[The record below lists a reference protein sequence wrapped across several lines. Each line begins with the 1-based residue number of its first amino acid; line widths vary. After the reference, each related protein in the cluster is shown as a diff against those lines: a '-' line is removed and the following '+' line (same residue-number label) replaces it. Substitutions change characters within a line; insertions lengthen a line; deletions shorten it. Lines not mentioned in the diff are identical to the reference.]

1 MELSYLT
8 ASSGKPYPLG
18 ATALP
23 GRVHFSL
30 VSRNA
35 TRVWL
40 QLYDV
45 PEAVYPIYEFE
56 LYPDTNRTGDVWH
69 IELSG
74 IGPGTLYLF
83 RLDGP
88 FAPEKGLRFNGNRPV
103 FDPYARA
110 VTGSF
115 QWDLSRALAYDPNS
129 PKRDLSFRAQEG
141 AAGVPKCIV
150 IDGAFDWEGDR
161 PLNYPLRESIIYE
174 AHVRGLSRHGSAEV
188 EHPGTYR
195 GVIEMI
201 PYLKDLGITSLEL
214 LPIQE
219 FDDGEYHRNNPHT
232 GERLTNYWGYNTLCF
247 FAPKA
252 GYAADGTLG
261 EQVTEFKEMVRALH
275 AAGIEVILDVVFNHS
290 GEGNELGPT
299 VSFRGID
306 NTTYYMLDENP
317 RYYRNFSGTGNTLNC
332 NNPIMRNFIIDA
344 LHYWVV
350 EMHVDGFRFDLGS
363 ILGRDH
369 EGNLLE
375 RAPIIERIAEDPV
388 LVDTKIIA
396 EAWDA
401 GGAYQVGAFPGR
413 WAEWNDRF
421 RDDVRR
427 FWGGDRG
434 LVGALATRFAGSSDL
449 YDANGRK
456 PFHSINF
463 VTSHDGFTLRDLVS
477 YNHKHNDANGEG
489 NRDGHNANFSFNY
502 GVEGDT
508 RDPSI
513 VETRLRQMKNYLATL
528 LLSLG
533 TPMLLSGDEFG
544 RTQRGNNN
552 AYCQDNDVS
561 WNDYRLGADYAEIF
575 RFARMLIDLR
585 KTHHV
590 FTRPEFYTG
599 RDNNQNLRP
608 DIQWFDAG
616 GGPLDWSSASYCLAV
631 YIDGTE
637 AGVHGSRDDDDFFI
651 AFNSGR
657 HRRSYTVPDVAEQ
670 RRWVQVVDTAAEP
683 PGDFRE
689 VGREVPVSP
698 EGKIDLEPRSLVV
711 LRAACLTTL
720 PGSGTPTVPAT

>member
-1 MELSYLT
+1 MTVST
-8 ASSGKPYPLG
+8 GKAYPLG
-18 ATALP
+18 ATVLA
-23 GRVHFSL
+23 GRVRFSL

-40 QLYDV
+40 QLYDI
-45 PEAVYPIYEFE
+45 PEAVHPSHEFE
-56 LYPDTNRTGDVWH
+56 LHPEQHRTGDVWH
-69 IELSG
+69 IEISG

-83 RLDGP
+83 RVDGP
-88 FAPEKGLRFNGNRPV
+88 FAPEKGLRFNANRPLL
-103 FDPYARA
+103 DPYARA

-115 QWDLSRALAYDPNS
+115 QWDLSRALAYNPAS
-129 PKRDLSFRAQEG
+129 PMRDLSFREEEG

-150 IDGAFDWEGDR
+150 IDDTFDWKGDR
-161 PLNYPLRESIIYE
+161 PLNYPLQESIIYE
-174 AHVRGLSRHGSAEV
+174 AHVRGLSRHHSADV
-188 EHPGTYR
+188 KHPGTYR

-201 PYLKDLGITSLEL
+201 PYLKELGITSLEL
-214 LPIQE
+214 LPVHE
-219 FDDGEYHRNNPHT
+219 FDEGEYHRTNPIT
-232 GERLTNYWGYNTLCF
+232 GERLTNYWGYNTLAF

-261 EQVTEFKEMVRALH
+261 EQVTEFKEMVRELH

-332 NNPIMRNFIIDA
+332 NNPIMRTFIIDA

-369 EGNLLE
+369 QGNLLE

-388 LVDTKIIA
+388 LVNTKIIA

-427 FWGGDRG
+427 FWRGDRG

-449 YDANGRK
+449 YDSNGRK

-477 YNHKHNDANGEG
+477 YNRKHNDANGEA

-502 GVEGDT
+502 GVEGET
-508 RDPSI
+508 SDPQI
-513 VETRLRQMKNYLATL
+513 DGIRRRQMKNYLATL

-552 AYCQDNDVS
+552 AYCQDNRIS
-561 WNDYRLGADYAEIF
+561 WNDYRLGTEYGEIF
-575 RFARMLIDLR
+575 RFTRMLIALR
-585 KTHHV
+585 QRHHV
-590 FTRPEFYTG
+590 FTRSEFYTG
-599 RDNNQNLRP
+599 RDNNKNLRP
-608 DIQWFDAG
+608 DIQWFDAE
-616 GGPLDWSSASYCLAV
+616 GGPLEWSSASCCLAV

-637 AGVHGSRDDDDFFI
+637 AGAPGSRDDDDFFI
-651 AFNSGR
+651 AFNSGYR
-657 HRRSYTVPDVAEQ
+657 ARRFVVPDAGED
-670 RRWVQVVDTAAEP
+670 RRWLEVIDTAAAP
-683 PGDFRE
+683 PDDFRDA
-689 VGREVPVSP
+689 GHEVPISP
-698 EGKIDLEPRSLVV
+698 EGRVMIEAQSLVV
-711 LRAACLTTL
+711 LRATCLTTRSVN
-720 PGSGTPTVPAT
+720 GNPTMPVT

>member
-1 MELSYLT
+1 MT
-8 ASSGKPYPLG
+8 VSSGKAYPLG
-18 ATALP
+18 VTALA
-23 GRVHFSL
+23 GRVHFAL

-35 TRVWL
+35 KRVWL
-40 QLYDV
+40 QLYDS
-45 PEAVYPIYEFE
+45 PEAVYPSHEFE
-56 LYPDTNRTGDVWH
+56 LHPERHRTGDVWH

-74 IGPGTLYLF
+74 IGPGTLYLY
-83 RLDGP
+83 RVDGP
-88 FAPEKGLRFNGNRPV
+88 FVPEKGLRFNANRPLL
-103 FDPYARA
+103 DPYARA

-115 QWDLSRALAYDPNS
+115 QWDLSQALAYHPES
-129 PKRDLSFRAQEG
+129 PMRDMSFREQEG
-141 AAGVPKCIV
+141 AAGMPKCIV
-150 IDGAFDWEGDR
+150 VDDSFDWAGDR

-174 AHVRGLSRHGSAEV
+174 AHVRGLSQHPSANV
-188 EHPGTYR
+188 THPGTYR

-214 LPIQE
+214 LPIHE
-219 FDDGEYHRNNPHT
+219 FDDGEYHRVNPIT
-232 GERLTNYWGYNTLCF
+232 GELLTNYWGYNTLAF
-247 FAPKA
+247 FAPKG
-252 GYAADGTLG
+252 GYAADGSLG
-261 EQVTEFKEMVRALH
+261 EQVREFKEMVRELH

-332 NNPIMRNFIIDA
+332 NNPIMRSFIIDA

-369 EGNLLE
+369 QGNLLE

-413 WAEWNDRF
+413 WAEWNDRY

-427 FWGGDRG
+427 FWRGDRG

-449 YDANGRK
+449 YDSNGRK

-477 YNHKHNDANGEG
+477 YNRKHNEANGEA
-489 NRDGHNANFSFNY
+489 NRDGHNANFSFNH

-508 RDPSI
+508 DDAEI
-513 VETRLRQMKNYLATL
+513 DATRRRQMKNVLATL

-552 AYCQDNDVS
+552 AYCQDNEIS
-561 WNDYRLGADYAEIF
+561 WNDYRLGVEYGEIF
-575 RFARMLIDLR
+575 RFARMLIHLR
-585 KTHHV
+585 KSHHV

-608 DIQWFDAG
+608 DIQWFDAN
-616 GGPLDWSSASYCLAV
+616 GGPLDWSAASCCLAV

-637 AGVHGSRDDDDFFI
+637 AGVHGARDDDDFFI
-651 AFNSGR
+651 AFNSG
-657 HRRSYTVPDVAEQ
+657 HRQRIFTVPDVTEMRQ
-670 RRWVQVVDTAAEP
+670 WMQIIDTAAEP
-683 PGDFRE
+683 PHDFRE
-689 VGREVPVSP
+689 PGWEVPIGP
-698 EGKIDLEPRSLVV
+698 HGTITIEPRSLVV
-711 LRAACLTTL
+711 LRAACLTT
-720 PGSGTPTVPAT
+720 GSVSGTPTMPAT

>member
-1 MELSYLT
+1 VELSHLAT
-8 ASSGKPYPLG
+8 SSGKPYPLG

-30 VSRNA
+30 ISRNA

-45 PEAVYPIYEFE
+45 PDAVYPAYEFE
-56 LYPDTNRTGDVWH
+56 LYPHKHRTGDVWH

-83 RLDGP
+83 RVDGP
-88 FAPEKGLRFNGNRPV
+88 FAPEKGLRFNANRPLI
-103 FDPYARA
+103 DPYARA
-110 VTGSF
+110 LTGDF
-115 QWDLSRALAYDPNS
+115 QWDLTQARAYEPDS
-129 PKRDLSFRAQEG
+129 PRKDLSFRGHEG
-141 AAGVPKCIV
+141 AAGVPKCV
-150 IDGAFDWEGDR
+150 VVDDAFDWKGDR

-174 AHVRGLSRHGSAEV
+174 AHVRGLSRHGSSEV

-201 PYLKDLGITSLEL
+201 PYLKELGITSLEL

-219 FDDGEYHRNNPHT
+219 FDDGEYERINPIT
-232 GERLTNYWGYNTLCF
+232 GELLTNYWGYNTLAF

-252 GYAADGTLG
+252 GYAADGRLG
-261 EQVTEFKEMVRALH
+261 EQVAEFKEMVRELH
-275 AAGIEVILDVVFNHS
+275 GAGIEVILDVVFNHS

-388 LVDTKIIA
+388 LVNTKIIA

-401 GGAYQVGAFPGR
+401 GGGYQVGAFPGR

-421 RDDVRR
+421 RDDIRR
-427 FWGGDRG
+427 FWRGDRG

-449 YDANGRK
+449 YDVNGRK

-477 YNHKHNDANGEG
+477 YNRKHNDANGES

-508 RDPSI
+508 SQPEI
-513 VETRLRQMKNYLATL
+513 VRTRLRQMKNYLATL

-533 TPMLLSGDEFG
+533 TPMLLSGDELG

-552 AYCQDNDVS
+552 AYCQDNEIS
-561 WNDYRLGADYAEIF
+561 WNDYRLGVDYAELF
-575 RFARMLIDLR
+575 RFTRMLIDLR

-599 RDNNQNLRP
+599 RDNNQNRRP
-608 DIQWFDAG
+608 DIQWFAADG
-616 GGPLDWSSASYCLAV
+616 GMLDWGTASCCLAV

-637 AGVHGSRDDDDFFI
+637 AGFHGNRDDDDFFI
-651 AFNSGR
+651 AFNSGSG
-657 HRRSYTVPDVAEQ
+657 RRTFIVPEVMEH
-670 RRWVQVVDTAAEP
+670 RRWVKVIDTAAEP
-683 PGDFRE
+683 PEDFRE
-689 VGREVPVSP
+689 TGWETPVFP
-698 EGKIDLEPRSLVV
+698 EGAVELEPMSLVV
-711 LRAACLTTL
+711 LRGACLTT
-720 PGSGTPTVPAT
+720 PPDSGTPTMPAT